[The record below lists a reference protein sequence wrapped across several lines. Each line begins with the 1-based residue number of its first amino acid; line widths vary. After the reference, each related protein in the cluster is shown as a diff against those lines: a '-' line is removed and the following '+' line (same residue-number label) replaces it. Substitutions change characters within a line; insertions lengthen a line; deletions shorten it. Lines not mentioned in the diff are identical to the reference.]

1 MGGGECIS
9 FSLGRVGTK
18 EGRTDLRA
26 AKVSG
31 THVRCVAVYV
41 QRVSYIGEGSL
52 GECLHG
58 AA

>member
-31 THVRCVAVYV
+31 THVRCVAVYI
-41 QRVSYIGEGSL
+41 QRARYIG
-52 GECLHG
+52 
-58 AA
+58 